1 MNKKIIK
8 NIIIILIIL
17 VFLLIGIILFLN
29 KKSNNVINNKDD
41 LVKDNPTLTE
51 DFDLRKIDDKSMLIT
66 LEEIVKNEN
75 KNIDKFYAQQI
86 YYNTIESDIQSQWYI
101 YGIIFENNYREK
113 HNVYITID
121 MQEEKMLY
129 SYKLTAIDI
138 TLQQFLNEIKKINKN
153 EVSTN
158 INFDENKK
166 VNYLEYNTATKI
178 NRYYDYYIDMI
189 QYDTE
194 EAYNLLNEK
203 YREKRF
209 ENFNNYLSYI
219 NENKNNIINNKL
231 QKYTTNYMEDEEK
244 YQYVCI
250 DSNGKYFIII
260 ENEILDY
267 SILLDEYTIDIP
279 QFVEKYNNSD
289 VQTKVALNIDKFIK
303 GINDKNYN
311 YSYSVLADSFKQNKY
326 PSINSFIEDIKN
338 NFYDNSNVEYSV
350 FTEQGSNYSY
360 KIILKDSSGENIKN
374 MRVIMKLGNVTDF
387 EMSFSFEE

>member
-29 KKSNNVINNKDD
+29 KKSKNVINNKEE
-41 LVKDNPTLTE
+41 LVEDNPTLTE
-51 DFDLRKIDDKSMLIT
+51 ENDLEKINDKSMLIT

-86 YYNTIESDIQSQWYI
+86 YYNTIEPDIQSQWYI

-129 SYKLTAIDI
+129 SYKLTAKDI
-138 TLQQFLNEIKKINKN
+138 SLQQFLNEIKKINKN
-153 EVSTN
+153 EVTTN

-178 NRYYDYYIDMI
+178 NRYYNYYIDMI

-194 EAYNLLNEK
+194 EAYNLLDEK

-244 YQYVCI
+244 YQYVCV
-250 DSNGKYFIII
+250 DSNEKYFIII

-279 QFVEKYNNSD
+279 QFIEKYNNSD

-326 PSINSFIEDIKN
+326 QSLNSFIEDVKK
-338 NFYDNSNVEYSV
+338 NFYDNSTVEYSV

-360 KIILKDSSGENIKN
+360 KIILKDSTGENIKN
-374 MRVIMKLGNVTDF
+374 MRVIMKLGNGTDF
-387 EMSFSFEE
+387 KMSFSFEE

>member
-29 KKSNNVINNKDD
+29 KKSKNVINNKED
-41 LVKDNPTLTE
+41 LSEDNPTLTE
-51 DFDLRKIDDKSMLIT
+51 DFDLRRIDDKSMLIT

-86 YYNTIESDIQSQWYI
+86 YYNTIEPDIQSQWYI

-129 SYKLTAIDI
+129 SYKLTATDI

-178 NRYYDYYIDMI
+178 NRYYNYYIDMI

-194 EAYNLLNEK
+194 EAYNLLDEK

-244 YQYVCI
+244 YQYICV
-250 DSNGKYFIII
+250 DSNEKYFIII

-267 SILLDEYTIDIP
+267 SILLDEYTIDIS
-279 QFVEKYNNSD
+279 QFIEKYNNSD

-326 PSINSFIEDIKN
+326 QSLNSFIEDVKK
-338 NFYDNSNVEYSV
+338 NFYDNSTVEYSV

-360 KIILKDSSGENIKN
+360 KIILKDSTGENIKN
-374 MRVIMKLGNVTDF
+374 MRVIMKLGNGTDF
-387 EMSFSFEE
+387 KMSFSFEE

>member
-29 KKSNNVINNKDD
+29 KKSKNVINNKED
-41 LVKDNPTLTE
+41 LSEDNPTLTE

-129 SYKLTAIDI
+129 SYKLTATDI

-178 NRYYDYYIDMI
+178 NRYYNYYIDMI

-194 EAYNLLNEK
+194 EAYNLLDEK

-244 YQYVCI
+244 YQYVCV
-250 DSNGKYFIII
+250 DSNEKYFIII

-279 QFVEKYNNSD
+279 QFIEKYNNSD

-326 PSINSFIEDIKN
+326 QSLNSFIEDVKK
-338 NFYDNSNVEYSV
+338 NFYDNSTVEYSV

-360 KIILKDSSGENIKN
+360 KIILKDSTGENIKN
-374 MRVIMKLGNVTDF
+374 MRVIMKLGNGTDF
-387 EMSFSFEE
+387 KMSFSFEE

>member
-129 SYKLTAIDI
+129 SYKLTATDI

-178 NRYYDYYIDMI
+178 NRYYNYYIDMI

-194 EAYNLLNEK
+194 EAYNLLDEK

-244 YQYVCI
+244 YQYVCV
-250 DSNGKYFIII
+250 DSNEKYFIII

-279 QFVEKYNNSD
+279 QFIEKYNNSD

-326 PSINSFIEDIKN
+326 QSLNSFIEDVKK
-338 NFYDNSNVEYSV
+338 NFYDNSTVEYSV

-360 KIILKDSSGENIKN
+360 KIILKDSTGENIKN
-374 MRVIMKLGNVTDF
+374 MRVIMKLGNGTDF
-387 EMSFSFEE
+387 KMSFSFEE

>member
-29 KKSNNVINNKDD
+29 KKSKNVINNKED
-41 LVKDNPTLTE
+41 LSEDNPTLTE
-51 DFDLRKIDDKSMLIT
+51 DFDLRRIDDKSMLIT

-86 YYNTIESDIQSQWYI
+86 YYNTIEPDIQSQWYI

-129 SYKLTAIDI
+129 SYKLTATDI

-178 NRYYDYYIDMI
+178 NRYYNYYIDMI

-194 EAYNLLNEK
+194 EAYNLLDEK

-244 YQYVCI
+244 YQYICV
-250 DSNGKYFIII
+250 DSNEKYFIII

-279 QFVEKYNNSD
+279 QFIEKYNNSD

-326 PSINSFIEDIKN
+326 QSLNSFIEDVKK
-338 NFYDNSNVEYSV
+338 NFYDNSTVEYSV

>member
-29 KKSNNVINNKDD
+29 KKSKNVINNKED
-41 LVKDNPTLTE
+41 LSEDNPTLTE
-51 DFDLRKIDDKSMLIT
+51 DFDLRRIDDKSMLIT

-86 YYNTIESDIQSQWYI
+86 YYNTIEPDIQSQWYI

-129 SYKLTAIDI
+129 SYKLTATDI

-178 NRYYDYYIDMI
+178 NRYYNYYIDMI

-194 EAYNLLNEK
+194 EAYNLLDEK

-244 YQYVCI
+244 YQYICV
-250 DSNGKYFIII
+250 DSNEKYFIII
-260 ENEILDY
+260 ENEIDY
-267 SILLDEYTIDIP
+267 SILLDEYTIDIS
-279 QFVEKYNNSD
+279 QFIEKYNNSD

-326 PSINSFIEDIKN
+326 QSLNSFIEDVKK
-338 NFYDNSNVEYSV
+338 NFYDNSTVEYSV

-360 KIILKDSSGENIKN
+360 KIILKDSTGENIKN
-374 MRVIMKLGNVTDF
+374 MRVIMKLGNGTDF
-387 EMSFSFEE
+387 KMSFSFEE